1 MFAFALIVGISL
13 FFAGLA
19 AIGWA
24 CVTFIKELFGCMDSD
39 NDEEDDF
46 AENDD
51 NDVE

>member
-39 NDEEDDF
+39 NDEEDDSS
-46 AENDD
+46 ENDD

>member
-39 NDEEDDF
+39 NDEEDDSF
-46 AENDD
+46 ENDD